1 MILDIMIGIVA
12 GVAATLA
19 CTAMV
24 CGILALVKVT
34 KDFLEG

>member
-1 MILDIMIGIVA
+1 MANIIMGIVA
-12 GVAATLA
+12 GVAVIMA

-24 CGILALVKVT
+24 CGTLVLIKIT

>member
-1 MILDIMIGIVA
+1 MVNIMIGIVA
-12 GVAATLA
+12 GVAAFLA